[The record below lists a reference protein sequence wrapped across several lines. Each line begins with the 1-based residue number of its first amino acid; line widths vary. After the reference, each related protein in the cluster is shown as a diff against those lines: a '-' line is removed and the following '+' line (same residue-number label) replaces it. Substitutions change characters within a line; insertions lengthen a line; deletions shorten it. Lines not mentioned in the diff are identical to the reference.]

1 MAGWSLGWGVR
12 EMGRRMSG
20 KTRIGGRVAKMSLKF
35 FFDRFSLLL
44 EGGGVC
50 VYSSWDLAV
59 EYICKIHRLPNPFRF
74 ITCITVRALYF
85 LSSVRI
91 QRDFES

>member
-20 KTRIGGRVAKMSLKF
+20 ETRIGGRVAKMSLNF
-35 FFDRFSLLL
+35 FLDRFSLLL
-44 EGGGVC
+44 EGGEVC

-59 EYICKIHRLPNPFRF
+59 EYIYVKYRTRLDLLLVSRCERF
-74 ITCITVRALYF
+74 IFYYPL
-85 LSSVRI
+85 
-91 QRDFES
+91 